1 MRNSYATFAMLWKW
15 YNTWKSIFE
24 ISIFLENRTLICQC
38 GCSMVHKSH
47 NNRWQ
52 ILRNVFRKIDFWS
65 ISRAPIIL
73 KNPKTS
79 RAGRAADNFL
89 FLRKMIGPREKLQK
103 SILIQK
109 FFFSGVTLF
118 SMVIVRHYIHH
129 FTMNSMIFRED
140 NFFQNLILTDYFP
153 KNYYSRQFLFN
164 AVHYYSIVTVGVG

>member
-73 KNPKTS
+73 KNPKTP
-79 RAGRAADNFL
+79 RAGRSADNFL
-89 FLRKMIGPREKLQK
+89 FLRKMLGPREKLQK

-109 FFFSGVTLF
+109 FFFQGWHYLVWWLYAIIYIILQW
-118 SMVIVRHYIHH
+118 IVWFFEKI
-129 FTMNSMIFRED
+129 IFFR
-140 NFFQNLILTDYFP
+140 T
-153 KNYYSRQFLFN
+153 
-164 AVHYYSIVTVGVG
+164 